1 MVYCTVHQYT
11 LTEHT
16 SMYMYVI
23 KFKYKKNKDKKKKSS
38 QLNPNTDKQTLSS
51 SSTISLIC
59 IIFLGS
65 PYHYSSM
72 SLTYTARKQLLNTIT
87 KYEIN

>member
-23 KFKYKKNKDKKKKSS
+23 KFKYIQEQQRQKEKSS
-38 QLNPNTDKQTLSS
+38 QLIPTL
-51 SSTISLIC
+51 INKPYLHHQQ
-59 IIFLGS
+59 FLLS
-65 PYHYSSM
+65 
-72 SLTYTARKQLLNTIT
+72 A
-87 KYEIN
+87 

>member
-23 KFKYKKNKDKKKKSS
+23 KFKYKKNKDKKNN
-38 QLNPNTDKQTLSS
+38 LAN
-51 SSTISLIC
+51 
-59 IIFLGS
+59 
-65 PYHYSSM
+65 
-72 SLTYTARKQLLNTIT
+72 
-87 KYEIN
+87 

>member
-1 MVYCTVHQYT
+1 MVYSTPVYINWTHKRVHVC
-11 LTEHT
+11 H
-16 SMYMYVI
+16 
-23 KFKYKKNKDKKKKSS
+23 FKNI
-38 QLNPNTDKQTLSS
+38 NTRTTKTKRKIS
-51 SSTISLIC
+51 ISLIC